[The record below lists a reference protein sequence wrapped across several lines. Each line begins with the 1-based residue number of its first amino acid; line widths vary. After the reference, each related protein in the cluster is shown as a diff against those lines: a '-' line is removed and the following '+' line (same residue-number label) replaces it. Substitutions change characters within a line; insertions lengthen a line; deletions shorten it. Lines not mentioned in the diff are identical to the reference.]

1 MPAVNS
7 RRCCATC
14 RAGADL
20 IGDDVSMDTG
30 RVDDVA
36 GLDGPS
42 RSTGWVARQL
52 GIAPA
57 TLRTWHRRY
66 RVGPTG
72 RTAGGHRRYLPED
85 LDRLTRMRRLMLA
98 GAPTAEAARVSADPG
113 SAPSPGPHPVPR
125 RREPTA
131 APGRESRRV
140 RRLTEAAMALD
151 QAVVEPLLSAALRRY
166 GVVPTWTEMIVPVL
180 DVIGERH
187 AARGGCIAVE
197 HLFTGC
203 VRTALST
210 VVTRRRRW
218 DGCPP
223 VLLAC
228 LDQEQ
233 HSLALHALAAAL
245 AEVGCPCRVLGASV
259 PADELVSAAVRIAPR
274 AVFVWSQAPATAR
287 PADLRDLPPRRPS
300 VPVVVGGPGWRDVV
314 DLCSVVRV
322 DSLAGAVAALSRQ
335 TVAAAC

>member
-1 MPAVNS
+1 MLSRAAV
-7 RRCCATC
+7 T
-14 RAGADL
+14 DL
-20 IGDDVSMDTG
+20 ISDDVPMDTA
-30 RVDDVA
+30 RVDDVS
-36 GLDGPS
+36 GPDGPS
-42 RSTGWVARQL
+42 HSTGWVARQL

-113 SAPSPGPHPVPR
+113 SAPAAPHPVR
-125 RREPTA
+125 RAPA
-131 APGRESRRV
+131 ATRGRDGRRV
-140 RRLTEAAMALD
+140 RRLSEAVMALD
-151 QAVVEPLLSAALRRY
+151 QPVIEPLLAAALRRH
-166 GVVPTWTEMIVPVL
+166 GVVPTWTELVVPVL
-180 DVIGERH
+180 EVLGERH
-187 AARGGCIAVE
+187 TSHGGCIAAE

-203 VRTALST
+203 VRTALQA
-210 VVTRRRRW
+210 VVAQQRRW
-218 DGCPP
+218 DGGPP

-259 PADELVSAAVRIAPR
+259 PADELVAAALRIAPR
-274 AVFVWSQAPATAR
+274 AVFVWSQTPATAR
-287 PADLRDLPPRRPS
+287 PADLRDLPPRRPP
-300 VPVVVGGPGWRDVV
+300 VPVVVGGPGWQDEAFAPAI
-314 DLCSVVRV
+314 RV
-322 DSLAGAVAALSRQ
+322 DSLPDAVSALSRRLIAS
-335 TVAAAC
+335 TG